1 MVEKDSFS
9 LYDETKDAVTTI
21 KLKNAV
27 DDIEATD
34 KVTTMDGKN
43 ATDDIEVADDLTT
56 VEEECM
62 CVHWMR

>member
-1 MVEKDSFS
+1 MVEKDSLS

-34 KVTTMDGKN
+34 EVTTMDGKN
-43 ATDDIEVADDLTT
+43 ATDDIEVATMDG
-56 VEEECM
+56 
-62 CVHWMR
+62 

>member
-1 MVEKDSFS
+1 MVEKDSLS

-21 KLKNAV
+21 KLKNAL

-34 KVTTMDGKN
+34 EVTTMDGKN
-43 ATDDIEVADDLTT
+43 ATDDIEVVDDLTT